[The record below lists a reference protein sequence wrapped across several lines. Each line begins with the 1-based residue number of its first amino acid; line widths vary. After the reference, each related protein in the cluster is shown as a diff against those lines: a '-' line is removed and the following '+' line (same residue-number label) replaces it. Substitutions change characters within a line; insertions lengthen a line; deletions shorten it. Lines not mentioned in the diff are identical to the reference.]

1 MAVLNL
7 NLSKSDV
14 ETMKKERPILND
26 QYSFYQ
32 PMRSFIADLID
43 CYDEKLQEI
52 ERIESKWINLM
63 KERSNKISSRRQLDI
78 KDQNVE
84 YSLSTNVEQK
94 SLEPSHQ
101 RRIADRDY
109 RRLRRKQNRDSN
121 KEHYDGLSSD
131 DDDNLNNTTIFNQKR
146 SIFFIFKKNLEI

>member
-1 MAVLNL
+1 MAQLNL
-7 NLSKSDV
+7 NLSKNDV
-14 ETMKKERPILND
+14 EKMKKERPMLND

-32 PMRSFIADLID
+32 RMRSFIADLID

-78 KDQNVE
+78 KDQNAE
-84 YSLSTNVEQK
+84 YSLTTNVEQK

-101 RRIADRDY
+101 RRIADRDS
-109 RRLRRKQNRDSN
+109 RRLRRKQHRDSN

-131 DDDNLNNTTIFNQKR
+131 DDDNLNNITIFNQKR
-146 SIFFIFKKNLEI
+146 SIFN